1 VVILVYMGRETAH
14 FAPKV
19 YGANF
24 PLEIFMS
31 IRVVYHKRGT
41 RLTSQVI
48 LFCSLRD
55 VADYGML
62 GCVTKL
68 LGVIQSDIK
77 SLEEI

>member
-1 VVILVYMGRETAH
+1 MGRETAH
-14 FAPKV
+14 LAPENS
-19 YGANF
+19 GANF
-24 PLEIFMS
+24 PLGNLMS

-55 VADYGML
+55 VGDYGML

-77 SLEEI
+77 SLEEV